1 MYLITVS
8 HIGTIVEYVFQEGR
22 TGVGGGGACT
32 SNIRNVLS
40 SAVYKHISCSDQY
53 EC

>member
-22 TGVGGGGACT
+22 TGVGRGAEHALL
-32 SNIRNVLS
+32 I
-40 SAVYKHISCSDQY
+40 
-53 EC
+53 